1 MKTGLRIP
9 NNGIGKLK
17 ELPYGKIIACL
28 AVAAFM
34 IMMLVKPDFY
44 LDSARQGLSLY
55 ATSVLPSLFPFYFF
69 SLLLTYIG
77 SAKAVS
83 AIFQKPVKLL
93 YNAPKESAYVLLLS
107 MLSGYPVGASMTAE
121 LYSAG
126 AITSKEAKAIAAF
139 ASTSGPIFMLG
150 TVGSAIFNDAR
161 VGIIVLC
168 AHYLAALINGLIFRV
183 RNKPNRILRKKQTA
197 AKDGANVTAQS
208 KCVTDDVVIMS
219 RQDTDSIMS
228 RTIANSTLSML
239 YIGGYVVLCGM
250 LVDTLSLFNLDAL
263 IITAL
268 GERAGQPI
276 VALIQGLIEM
286 TRGSID
292 VRNAIAKSKNVPAVK
307 LLNALNRD
315 KVKTNLTDIGFLTD
329 DDNVNLNMALGVF
342 DSGLTIKQLAQGYM
356 TLANDGIFQNAE
368 FIRKIEDS
376 QGRVLYKR
384 ENETKKVFAEDTAYL
399 TTDVLKDVVSFG
411 TAKSFDVDIPLAGKT
426 GTVGKKNCPNNSDA
440 LFCSYTPKETTVF
453 WVFSDYDDLLS
464 EGITGSS
471 APVNLANSYY
481 ADIYKNNNAVDF
493 SMPKTVTKLKIDKI
507 TLENSGKILI
517 ANNYIPKS
525 ETTEEIFSIFNM
537 PTKVTKRNIPQQQKQ
552 QTKEENSQE
561 FFKNFFNTLIKRQ
574 YLGA

>member
-44 LDSARQGLSLY
+44 LDSARRGLSLY

-126 AITSKEAKAIAAF
+126 AITSKEAKTIAAF

-197 AKDGANVTAQS
+197 AKDDANVTAQS

-286 TRGSID
+286 TRGSIACSECLSPNIG
-292 VRNAIAKSKNVPAVK
+292 V
-307 LLNALNRD
+307 ALC
-315 KVKTNLTDIGFLTD
+315 
-329 DDNVNLNMALGVF
+329 A
-342 DSGLTIKQLAQGYM
+342 
-356 TLANDGIFQNAE
+356 GI
-368 FIRKIEDS
+368 
-376 QGRVLYKR
+376 
-384 ENETKKVFAEDTAYL
+384 
-399 TTDVLKDVVSFG
+399 VSFG
-411 TAKSFDVDIPLAGKT
+411 GLSIMLQNYTFLSKCKMKFSEIALRKLFQSVIAFVLAFGFSFIV
-426 GTVGKKNCPNNSDA
+426 KN
-440 LFCSYTPKETTVF
+440 
-453 WVFSDYDDLLS
+453 W
-464 EGITGSS
+464 
-471 APVNLANSYY
+471 
-481 ADIYKNNNAVDF
+481 
-493 SMPKTVTKLKIDKI
+493 
-507 TLENSGKILI
+507 
-517 ANNYIPKS
+517 
-525 ETTEEIFSIFNM
+525 
-537 PTKVTKRNIPQQQKQ
+537 
-552 QTKEENSQE
+552 
-561 FFKNFFNTLIKRQ
+561 
-574 YLGA
+574 